1 VKAIVFNVFMYYVML
16 FSLCPAVC
24 PVATLAFIFLAH
36 EYIYIYTGLISMKFG
51 QANIAT
57 IFRVKKLIAIAT

>member
-36 EYIYIYTGLISMKFG
+36 EYIYIYILD
-51 QANIAT
+51 
-57 IFRVKKLIAIAT
+57 

>member
-1 VKAIVFNVFMYYVML
+1 MSRCLSRGNIGIYFPSARI
-16 FSLCPAVC
+16 
-24 PVATLAFIFLAH
+24 
-36 EYIYIYTGLISMKFG
+36 YIYIYTGLISMKFG